1 MEEPNQQ
8 KGKKVFANPHKIV
21 KKNIEFIGRVLEV
34 YSGDSLTIESI
45 KTKNQARFFL
55 TNVRAPA
62 VGSKTKEE
70 QPYGFEAKEYLRK
83 RVIGKNIT
91 VQMEYE
97 KTY

>member
-45 KTKNQARFFL
+45 KTKN
-55 TNVRAPA
+55 
-62 VGSKTKEE
+62 
-70 QPYGFEAKEYLRK
+70 
-83 RVIGKNIT
+83 
-91 VQMEYE
+91 
-97 KTY
+97 